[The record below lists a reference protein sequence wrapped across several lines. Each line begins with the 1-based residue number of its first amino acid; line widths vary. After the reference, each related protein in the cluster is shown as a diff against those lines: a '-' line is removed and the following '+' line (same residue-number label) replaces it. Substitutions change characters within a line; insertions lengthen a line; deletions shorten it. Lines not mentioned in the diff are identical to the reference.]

1 MVERLSWEL
10 AAIDRNAMNNRGNVV
25 LLTLGAGELS
35 ICLDFVLKCPYDAVN
50 IFLSK
55 LFIRTL
61 LSSYDY
67 STLREI

>member
-35 ICLDFVLKCPYDAVN
+35 ICLDFVLKC
-50 IFLSK
+50 
-55 LFIRTL
+55 
-61 LSSYDY
+61 SYDVY
-67 STLREI
+67 RMQLI

>member
-35 ICLDFVLKCPYDAVN
+35 ICLDFVLKCSYDVYMMQL
-50 IFLSK
+50 IYFLSN
-55 LFIRTL
+55 LFIRIL
-61 LSSYDY
+61 F
-67 STLREI
+67 